1 MVIKKTSDLLA
12 LVKTSE
18 DVAEPSVEEIGGR
31 LRQRLQKTTAKP
43 FLQLVKSRYMR
54 NSFLTTMPQAAMKRQ
69 HIKNLCSQTTAET
82 SLKPMKGS
90 IKVRLFGKGFLL
102 KAAQRPAWSK
112 EKRKPREDKKP
123 LNTTPSN
130 SLRKEK
136 PLKRPAPVKVLG
148 AKTVGRSVKE
158 LLLKKKEK
166 RLIKKSRVEVKYQL
180 ADNKGRAKDKSTEP
194 SPKKTA
200 ARRDSLPA
208 TKMNK
213 TFVDLKTHSKTL
225 NKHVRRMSEYG
236 EKHGRLEAKSLSSD
250 PNYSQRK
257 LAFGKRMF
265 LQDSNSSLEPMVKI
279 PNLRDTGFEDSI
291 KKEGGTGGNISS
303 TELGN
308 LSFSHFPENKNL
320 LVDVPKKIPMFEAP
334 LICNSKRHRRPAQKL
349 IMKLSED
356 YEMNLKRSRRSL
368 DSTATSGEL
377 SSGDEKYDTSPKSTR
392 NNRTGQCSAMISG
405 DDKYQGHLV
414 ASKGNQD
421 IGEAGL
427 SGGKKSMLPLLPSSN
442 SVLVQ
447 KNKDI
452 AGGRSEGENSKGTRW
467 RRRCCV
473 CSGTYKLSRYV
484 GCRVL
489 CCRHCFRF
497 YSSKAKLVRKGSLD
511 LLCVSGG

>member
-54 NSFLTTMPQAAMKRQ
+54 NSFLTMVPQAAVKRQ
-69 HIKNLCSQTTAET
+69 RVNCSQTAAET

-102 KAAQRPAWSK
+102 KAVKRPAWSK
-112 EKRKPREDKKP
+112 EKRKPREEKKP
-123 LNTTPSN
+123 PITTPSN
-130 SLRKEK
+130 PLHKEK
-136 PLKRPAPVKVLG
+136 PSKRPASVKVVR

-166 RLIKKSRVEVKYQL
+166 RLIKQSRVEVKYQL
-180 ADNKGRAKDKSTEP
+180 ADNKERLKDKDKEP
-194 SPKKTA
+194 SPKKA

-213 TFVDLKTHSKTL
+213 VFVDLKTGSKSL
-225 NKHVRRMSEYG
+225 NKQVKRMSEYG
-236 EKHGRLEAKSLSSD
+236 EKHGRVEVKGSSSD
-250 PNYSQRK
+250 PNYSRRK
-257 LAFGKRMF
+257 MANRKRRSF
-265 LQDSNSSLEPMVKI
+265 LQDLNSGLEPVVKI
-279 PNLRDTGFEDSI
+279 PHLRDAGFETSS
-291 KKEGGTGGNISS
+291 KKEGGTDGSISS

-308 LSFSHFPENKNL
+308 LSFLCLPENKNL

-334 LICNSKRHRRPAQKL
+334 LICDSKRHRRPAQKL

-356 YEMNLKRSRRSL
+356 YEMNLRRSRRSL
-368 DSTATSGEL
+368 DSTATSGEM
-377 SSGDEKYDTSPKSTR
+377 SSGDEKFDTSPKCTKY
-392 NNRTGQCSAMISG
+392 NRTGQCSAMMSS
-405 DDKYQGHLV
+405 DDKHQSHLI
-414 ASKGNQD
+414 ASKGSRD
-421 IGEAGL
+421 VSEAGL
-427 SGGKKSMLPLLPSSN
+427 SGDRKSSLPLLSNSN
-442 SVLVQ
+442 SVLEQ

-452 AGGRSEGENSKGTRW
+452 AGSQSEGEDSKGARW

-473 CSGTYKLSRYV
+473 CSGTYKLSRYI
-484 GCRVL
+484 GCRAL

-497 YSSKAKLVRKGSLD
+497 YNSKAKLVMKGSLD